1 MGFLLKISIV
11 VFVSLVS
18 FFNLA
23 AQLCQGSLGDPIV
36 NITFGSGS
44 NPGPSLKAATTSYN
58 YQSADCPQDGLYTV
72 RNNTNGC
79 FNSTWHSISA
89 DHTGGANGYFMLV
102 NASFQPSAFY
112 LDTVKGLCGGTT
124 YEFAAW
130 IFNVLKPT
138 ACSPSPTQPNLT
150 FTIEKTDGAILK
162 TYNSNTIPSQSNPGW
177 QQFGF
182 FFITP
187 ANVSDIVLRIFN
199 NAPGGCGNDLALD
212 DITFRPCG
220 PQLSAVITG
229 ANSSTITI
237 CEGTARSFN
246 FTGNVSAGFNN
257 PSFQWQQSNDGITWS
272 DISAATTT
280 SLTQNFS
287 ANTIAGNYQYRL
299 SAAEAG
305 NMNTTQCRIVS
316 KPLTVQVAANPVT
329 TAMSNN
335 PVCENDTLV
344 LKATGGVQYQWSG
357 VNNFSATGALAP
369 IVNVKL
375 THAGKYYVLVTSD
388 AGCKQLDSVTV
399 VVNPSP
405 SAQTSFLAVNIC
417 EGDNV
422 QLESSGGGS
431 YQWVPATGLSSAIIA
446 DPVAS
451 PEATVEYSVIV
462 SNQFG
467 CSDEAKVMV
476 NVVEA
481 PKANAG
487 PDKWIIKGNSVQLA
501 GIAEGQNVS
510 YSWMPDIFI
519 DNSQLLQPIVNPPR
533 DTSYILTVLSNNGC
547 GIATDSVQVFVYKD
561 VFVPNAFSPNDDGL
575 NDTWNI
581 PALNAYPEFEIT
593 VFNRQGQIV
602 FQQKK
607 SNRPWDGRFKG
618 NLLPVGVYV
627 YVIDLKLGGDVLK
640 GTLVLIR

>member
-1 MGFLLKISIV
+1 MGFFIKISLL
-11 VFVSLVS
+11 VFVSLLS

-36 NITFGSGS
+36 SITFGSGA

-72 RNNTNGC
+72 TNNTIGC

-89 DHTGGANGYFMLV
+89 DHTGDPNGYFMLV

-112 LDTVKGLCGGTT
+112 LDTVRGLCGGTI

-130 IFNVLKPT
+130 IYNVLKPT

-150 FTIEKTDGAILK
+150 FTIEKTDGSILQ
-162 TYNSNTIPSQSNPGW
+162 TYNSNTIASQTNPGW

-187 ANVSDIVLRIFN
+187 FNVSDIVLRIFN

-220 PQLSAVITG
+220 PQLTAVIAR
-229 ANSSTITI
+229 ANSSSVTF
-237 CEGTARSFN
+237 CEGIASSFS
-246 FTGNVSAGFNN
+246 FTGILSAGFNN
-257 PSFQWQQSNDGITWS
+257 PSFQWQQSGDGITWA
-272 DISAATTT
+272 DIPAATTT

-287 ANTIAGNYQYRL
+287 ANTLPGNYKYRL

-305 NMNTTQCRIVS
+305 NMNTAQCRIVS
-316 KPLTVQVAANPVT
+316 NPLSVQVAAIPVT
-329 TAMSNN
+329 TTSSNN

-344 LKATGGVQYQWSG
+344 LTASGGSQYQWSG
-357 VNNFSATGALAP
+357 VNNFTATGALAP
-369 IVNVKL
+369 VVNVQPI
-375 THAGKYYVLVTSD
+375 HAGKYYVLVTSD
-388 AGCKQLDSVTV
+388 AGCKQRDSITV
-399 VVNPSP
+399 IVNPSP
-405 SAQTSFLAVNIC
+405 VAQTSFTNINIC

-422 QLESSGGGS
+422 QLESSGGSS

-446 DPVAS
+446 GPLAS
-451 PEATVEYSVIV
+451 PSATVQYSVNV
-462 SNQFG
+462 FNQFG

-476 NVVEA
+476 NVIEA
-481 PKANAG
+481 PNANAG
-487 PDKWIIKGNSVQLA
+487 TDKWIIKGNSAQLA
-501 GIAEGQNVS
+501 GNAEGQNIS
-510 YSWMPDIFI
+510 YSWLPDVYI
-519 DNSQLLQPIVNPPR
+519 NNPRVLQPFVNPPN
-533 DTSYILTVLSNNGC
+533 DTSYILTVLSNDGC
-547 GIATDSVQVFVYKD
+547 GIAKDTVQVFVYKD

-575 NDTWNI
+575 NDTWII
-581 PALNAYPEFEIT
+581 PALNVYPEFEIT

-602 FQQKK
+602 FHQKNN
-607 SNRPWDGRFKG
+607 NRPWNGRFKG
-618 NLLPVGVYV
+618 SLLPMGVYV
-627 YVIDLKLGGDVLK
+627 YIIDLKLGGDILK
-640 GTLVLIR
+640 GTLALIR